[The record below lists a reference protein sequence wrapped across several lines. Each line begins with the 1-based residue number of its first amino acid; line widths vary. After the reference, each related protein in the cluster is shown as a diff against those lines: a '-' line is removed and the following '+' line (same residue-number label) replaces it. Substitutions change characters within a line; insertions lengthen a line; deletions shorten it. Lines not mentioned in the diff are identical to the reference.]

1 MGAETKKEKVKAP
14 ARQTAPKPGLR
25 PLVPVLLLLAAV
37 LAAYANHFENSF
49 HFDDGHTIVQ
59 NPNIRSLRNI
69 PRFFTNAALFSSMPG
84 NASYRPAVSTSL
96 AIDYWL
102 SRGLEPFG
110 FHISTFVWFSV
121 ELVLIFL
128 LFRRIMDMA
137 LPHAANLWIAL
148 FAAALY
154 GLHPANAETV
164 NYIIQRADLYNALG
178 TVASLWLFAAYPEQ
192 RNRLW
197 YLLPAV
203 VAFLAKPPAL
213 IFPLILI
220 AYIWL
225 FERDRTSLRA
235 ALPALAVTIA
245 AGLLIWKMTPE
256 SFDPAAKSPS
266 LYRLTQPWATL
277 YYFRSFFLPISLNA
291 DAGWD
296 FVPGAFSLEA
306 LAGYLFVAALVAVAI
321 YTARRR
327 ETRPIAFGL
336 VWFILAL
343 LPVALMPL
351 ADVMNDH
358 RMFFP
363 FVGLTLAAVWA
374 VRLAA
379 PAYIASPRMIVAAAG
394 VVLIAAAMGTHMRN
408 NVWRTEESLWR
419 DSIDKNPDNSRALAG
434 YGRALV
440 MRGAYAE
447 GLPYLER
454 AQARGN
460 YPELEIDM
468 GMTNAHL
475 GRDEA
480 AAQHFERAIALAPN
494 NPRAYYFYGYWLKQ
508 KGRLAESRAQVNLAL
523 GLNPVYLDAHELLK
537 QLNTAQDESIGM
549 MPGESISPE
558 GLLNQSAED
567 CKNGRYKECLD
578 EALQAL
584 KRRPAWAE
592 AYGNM
597 SAALLGM
604 QRWDEGIEAAQRA
617 LRLKPDYQAA
627 RKNLQWALEHKPK

>member
-1 MGAETKKEKVKAP
+1 MKRQGSNQPDIGRQQARPAP
-14 ARQTAPKPGLR
+14 PALA
-25 PLVPVLLLLAAV
+25 LVLALVLAV
-37 LAAYANHFENSF
+37 LAAYGNHFENSF

-59 NPNIRSLRNI
+59 NPNIRWLRNI
-69 PRFFTNAALFSSMPG
+69 PRFFTNASLFSSMPG
-84 NASYRPAVSTSL
+84 NASYQPIVSTSL

-102 SRGLEPFG
+102 SRGPDPLG
-110 FHISTFVWFSV
+110 FHVSTFIWFSV
-121 ELVLIFL
+121 ELVLMFL
-128 LFRRIMDMA
+128 LFRRIMDMT
-137 LPHAANLWIAL
+137 LPHPANRWIAF

-178 TVASLWLFAAYPEQ
+178 IVASLWLFAAYPEQ
-192 RNRLW
+192 RKRLW

-203 VAFLAKPPAL
+203 AAFLAKPPAL

-235 ALPALAVTIA
+235 ALPALAVTLA
-245 AGLLIWKMTPE
+245 AGLLIWKMTPP

-266 LYRLTQPWATL
+266 LYRLTQPWAAL

-291 DAGWD
+291 DAGWES
-296 FVPGAFSLEA
+296 VTSAFSLKA
-306 LAGYLFVAALVAVAI
+306 LAGDLFVVALVAAV

-327 ETRPIAFGL
+327 ETRPIAFGII
-336 VWFILAL
+336 WFILAL

-351 ADVMNDH
+351 ADVINDH
-358 RMFFP
+358 HMFFP
-363 FVGLTLAAVWA
+363 FVGLALAAVWA
-374 VRLAA
+374 VRLAL
-379 PAYIASPRMIVAAAG
+379 PAYIANPRLIIAAAG
-394 VVLIAAAMGTHMRN
+394 VILIAAAIGAHVRN
-408 NVWRTEESLWR
+408 NAWNTEESLWR
-419 DSIDKNPDNSRALAG
+419 DSIDKNPDNSRAVAA

-454 AQARGN
+454 AQATGN

-468 GMTNAHL
+468 AMTNAHL
-475 GRDEA
+475 GRDDA
-480 AAQHFERAIALAPN
+480 AARHFEHAIAAAPN

-508 KGRLAESRAQVNLAL
+508 KGRLMESRAQVNLAL
-523 GLNPVYLDAHELLK
+523 GLNPAYLDAHELLK
-537 QLNTAQDESIGM
+537 QINTAQDQAIGM
-549 MPGESISPE
+549 MPGENISPE
-558 GLLNQSAED
+558 VLLNQSAED

-584 KRRPAWAE
+584 KLRPAWAA
-592 AYGNM
+592 AYGNI

-617 LRLKPDYQAA
+617 LRLNPNYQAA